1 MSSLQLNVPALRVD
15 RRGDVHVTRWGEVG
29 GFTFRAGDR
38 VVVGDERPGG
48 LLLLRPRGYGWPMLG
63 RRAAGRLLA
72 EPGGVPAAERR
83 WRVAGGVVAVERD
96 LERAVTDG
104 GVWHVAVRLRQV
116 ATREPVDLA
125 ALPAAVGARFAGG
138 RLTSGELEALC
149 LRAALAPE
157 QFGLDLAVGA
167 SAVEGLA
174 GELAGSASFGTIA
187 LDVRGGVREQG
198 GGRVIIGPWA
208 EVAPLGSSAPVA
220 AAGSASSQTL
230 QLGLFDRAGVTEL
243 APADRPSREN
253 EDAPILRRTS

>member
-1 MSSLQLNVPALRVD
+1 MSSLQLNVPALRLD
-15 RRGDVHVTRWGEVG
+15 RRGDVLVTRWGEVG

-38 VVVGDERPGG
+38 VLVGDERPGG

-63 RRAAGRLLA
+63 RRAGGRLLA

-104 GVWHVAVRLRQV
+104 GVWHVAVRIRQA
-116 ATREPVDLA
+116 ATREPVA
-125 ALPAAVGARFAGG
+125 AASLPAAVRARFAGG
-138 RLTSGELEALC
+138 RLSAGELEALC

-157 QFGLDLAVGA
+157 QFGLELAVGA
-167 SAVEGLA
+167 SGAEGLA
-174 GELAGSASFGTIA
+174 EELAASAGFGTVA

-208 EVAPLGSSAPVA
+208 EVAPVSSVVPVA
-220 AAGSASSQTL
+220 VVGSASGPAR

-243 APADRPSREN
+243 TPAAGPAPEVD
-253 EDAPILRRTS
+253 DVPILRQSS